1 MVVLLRAPNVRSADW
16 HARTRARRVWHAR
29 RAIAAAVVAVVV
41 VVADA
46 VVVVVRV
53 LERPGRHAVAGA
65 ASVVLVVVLQLVQEC
80 SYVELLFKFS
90 QH

>member
-1 MVVLLRAPNVRSADW
+1 MEHLPLISTNYPDPRAYLPVEP
-16 HARTRARRVWHAR
+16 H
-29 RAIAAAVVAVVV
+29 AAAAATVVVVVV

-53 LERPGRHAVAGA
+53 LERPGRHAVADA

>member
-1 MVVLLRAPNVRSADW
+1 MEHLPPLISTNYPDPRAYLPVEP
-16 HARTRARRVWHAR
+16 HAA
-29 RAIAAAVVAVVV
+29 AAAVVAVVV

-53 LERPGRHAVAGA
+53 LERPGRHAVADA

>member
-1 MVVLLRAPNVRSADW
+1 MEHLPLISTNYPDPRAYLPVEP
-16 HARTRARRVWHAR
+16 HAAA
-29 RAIAAAVVAVVV
+29 AAAAVVAVV

>member
-1 MVVLLRAPNVRSADW
+1 MEHLPLISTNYPDPRAYLPVEP
-16 HARTRARRVWHAR
+16 HAA
-29 RAIAAAVVAVVV
+29 AAAVVAVVV

-53 LERPGRHAVAGA
+53 LERPGRHAVADA

>member
-1 MVVLLRAPNVRSADW
+1 MEHLPLISTNYPDPRAYLPVEP
-16 HARTRARRVWHAR
+16 HAAAAV
-29 RAIAAAVVAVVV
+29 AAAVVAVVV

-53 LERPGRHAVAGA
+53 PERPGRHAVAGA

-80 SYVELLFKFS
+80 SYVGLLFKFS